1 MARSKK
7 SIPMATLL
15 LIIGIALG
23 VSFSAEM
30 GWLTEGQAAPAAK
43 AVALGSEEE
52 VPEAILQ
59 LQNTGKAF
67 VAIGKK
73 VQPTVVAI
81 ETKTKVER
89 PNPKVPE
96 RRRTPFDDFFGG
108 DLWRHFSPYP
118 EGPRKGLG
126 SGVIVSK
133 EGYILTNNHVIQSAD
148 EISVSLSDGRK
159 FDAEVVGKD
168 KLTDLA
174 VIKIEGGELSV
185 IRFGDSNALEVGE
198 WVLAFGNPFEQY
210 NTMTQGIVSAK
221 GREHLNFGSATPTYQ
236 NFIQTTAFINPGN
249 SGGALVNLKGEL
261 VGINAAIQSTNGGF
275 MGIGFAIPSNMARD
289 VMEELIGK
297 GRVVRG
303 YLGVNISELDA
314 DMADALKLDKPYGA
328 MVQRVMKDESA
339 EKAGIQAGDVILEV
353 NGDRVE
359 DSGHLQRMIAD
370 LDPGKRVELT
380 VWRDGAKKQLRVK
393 LGERP
398 DAERMAEKE
407 QGEESKLGVRVQ
419 ALTESMAGQLGYEDE
434 QGVVV
439 SWVNPN
445 GPAAEKGIR
454 RGDLIQRI
462 GRRKIVSIKEY
473 DKTVKELKPGEAVML
488 LVKRQDRVF
497 FVAIKI
503 SEN

>member
-1 MARSKK
+1 
-7 SIPMATLL
+7 
-15 LIIGIALG
+15 
-23 VSFSAEM
+23 
-30 GWLTEGQAAPAAK
+30 
-43 AVALGSEEE
+43 
-52 VPEAILQ
+52 
-59 LQNTGKAF
+59 
-67 VAIGKK
+67 
-73 VQPTVVAI
+73 
-81 ETKTKVER
+81 
-89 PNPKVPE
+89 
-96 RRRTPFDDFFGG
+96 
-108 DLWRHFSPYP
+108 
-118 EGPRKGLG
+118 
-126 SGVIVSK
+126 
-133 EGYILTNNHVIQSAD
+133 
-148 EISVSLSDGRK
+148 
-159 FDAEVVGKD
+159 
-168 KLTDLA
+168 
-174 VIKIEGGELSV
+174 
-185 IRFGDSNALEVGE
+185 
-198 WVLAFGNPFEQY
+198 
-210 NTMTQGIVSAK
+210 
-221 GREHLNFGSATPTYQ
+221 
-236 NFIQTTAFINPGN
+236 
-249 SGGALVNLKGEL
+249 
-261 VGINAAIQSTNGGF
+261 
-275 MGIGFAIPSNMARD
+275 
-289 VMEELIGK
+289 
-297 GRVVRG
+297 
-303 YLGVNISELDA
+303 
-314 DMADALKLDKPYGA
+314 
-328 MVQRVMKDESA
+328 
-339 EKAGIQAGDVILEV
+339 AGDVILEV

-434 QGVVV
+434 EGVVV

>member
-185 IRFGDSNALEVGE
+185 IRFGDSKALEVGE

-303 YLGVNISELDA
+303 YLGVNIS
-314 DMADALKLDKPYGA
+314 
-328 MVQRVMKDESA
+328 
-339 EKAGIQAGDVILEV
+339 
-353 NGDRVE
+353 
-359 DSGHLQRMIAD
+359 
-370 LDPGKRVELT
+370 
-380 VWRDGAKKQLRVK
+380 
-393 LGERP
+393 
-398 DAERMAEKE
+398 
-407 QGEESKLGVRVQ
+407 
-419 ALTESMAGQLGYEDE
+419 
-434 QGVVV
+434 
-439 SWVNPN
+439 
-445 GPAAEKGIR
+445 
-454 RGDLIQRI
+454 
-462 GRRKIVSIKEY
+462 
-473 DKTVKELKPGEAVML
+473 
-488 LVKRQDRVF
+488 
-497 FVAIKI
+497 
-503 SEN
+503 